1 MKKVKVEQMYLFE
14 DQLSGGGVVSPQNLL
29 TTEKI
34 KKPKQSTKNSSKFKV
49 NVGGIE
55 IYDVD
60 DYVSPSDVA
69 PFWTFT
75 TTDGREIECT
85 GNVIVEAR

>member
-1 MKKVKVEQMYLFE
+1 MKKVKVEQMHLFE
-14 DQLSGGGVVSPQNLL
+14 DQPSDGGAESQQNLP

-34 KKPKQSTKNSSKFKV
+34 KKHKQSTKVSSKYKV

-60 DYVSPSDVA
+60 DYVSPSHET

>member
-1 MKKVKVEQMYLFE
+1 MKKVRVEQMYLFE
-14 DQLSGGGVVSPQNLL
+14 DAQKDGGEGSQQNLL
-29 TTEKI
+29 ITGKT
-34 KKPKQSTKNSSKFKV
+34 KKHKQSIKSSSKYKV

-60 DYVSPSDVA
+60 DYVSPSESA

-85 GNVIVEAR
+85 GNVIVEVR